1 MEKIKKSEILN
12 LDLSDYQEPGPAP
25 DFLSPIEIIE
35 LQLPDILDDCGYSD
49 VMSESNWDKEYYFY
63 FQDEL
68 YSFIVVDSGCSDEP
82 QYGNY
87 GEICDLTKVVDY
99 EICE

>member
-1 MEKIKKSEILN
+1 MNKIEKNQILS
-12 LDLSDYQEPGPAP
+12 LDLSDYQEVGPAP
-25 DFLSPIEIIE
+25 SFLAPIEIIE
-35 LQLPDILDDCGYSD
+35 LQLPDILEENGHGD
-49 VMSESNWDKEYYFY
+49 VMSESNWEQEYYFY

-87 GEICDLTKVVDY
+87 GEISDLSKIVEF
-99 EICE
+99 EIIE